1 MSKFLCIFYK
11 LKLRY
16 LLNYVKQSKKVNKK
30 ILNIH
35 LKLNKLEMVSN
46 YNGAVMCKL
55 FIVSPL
61 LYMPNNTSE
70 MTDMEEKQQ
79 YDLDKIYTYKE
90 LPDKIAG
97 MCDHC
102 GSSHFKSS
110 RGKGIFL
117 LECHKCGME
126 KSI

>member
-16 LLNYVKQSKKVNKK
+16 LLNYVRPSKKVNKK

-46 YNGAVMCKL
+46 YNGTVICKWFL
-55 FIVSPL
+55 D
-61 LYMPNNTSE
+61 MPNITSE
-70 MTDMEEKQQ
+70 MTDMGGKQQ
-79 YDLDKIYTYKE
+79 YDLDKNYTYKE
-90 LPDKIAG
+90 LPEKIAG

-102 GSSHFKSS
+102 GSSYFKSS
-110 RGKGIFL
+110 GGKGIFL